1 MSVAAT
7 AATNATKNAATTHLL
22 LSSLCVC
29 EICFRNNVKVVG
41 GEAAPPPLWWSSQS
55 RALPFIYLINIENQ
69 YY

>member
-1 MSVAAT
+1 MQRRT
-7 AATNATKNAATTHLL
+7 PLQHLL

-29 EICFRNNVKVVG
+29 EICFRNNVKDVG

-55 RALPFIYLINIENQ
+55 ALPFFHLINIENQ